1 MKGNDFYI
9 NVDNLTHIYTTRT
22 GDILALEDVSFKV
35 KKGEFFVILGPS
47 GCGKSTL
54 LKILSGLLMPTRG
67 KVEVNSERV
76 TQPLKKVGIVFQS
89 PILLKWSTVADNV
102 LLPVTAL
109 GLPVKDYLHKV
120 DELLEL
126 VGLQDFKDKYPR
138 ELSGGMQQ
146 RVSIARAMVL
156 DPDFLLMDEPF
167 GALDAITR
175 DLMNSELL
183 KIWEKKNQTILFI
196 THSIDEAAFMA
207 DRVMVMSPRP
217 GRVAHTVDIDLDR
230 PRTMDTRTSEPFRKY
245 VANLYGML
253 DIKSYT

>member
-1 MKGNDFYI
+1 
-9 NVDNLTHIYTTRT
+9 
-22 GDILALEDVSFKV
+22 
-35 KKGEFFVILGPS
+35 
-47 GCGKSTL
+47 
-54 LKILSGLLMPTRG
+54 MPTRG
-67 KVEVNSERV
+67 KVVVNGERV

-89 PILLKWSTVADNV
+89 PILLKWSSVVDNV

-126 VGLQDFKDKYPR
+126 VGLEDFKDKYPR

-146 RVSIARAMVL
+146 RVSIARAMIL

-175 DLMNSELL
+175 DLMNYELL

-196 THSIDEAAFMA
+196 THSIDEAALMA

-217 GRVAHTVDIDLDR
+217 GRVAHTVPIELER
-230 PRTMDTRTSEPFRKY
+230 PRTMNTRTTEPFRNY
-245 VANLYGML
+245 VADLYEKL
-253 DIKSYT
+253 DIK

>member
-1 MKGNDFYI
+1 MKENDFYI
-9 NVDNLTHIYTTRT
+9 NVNDLTHIYETRT
-22 GDILALEDVSFKV
+22 GDVLALEDVSFKV

-54 LKILSGLLMPTRG
+54 IKILSGLLTPTKGDVFVNGQRV
-67 KVEVNSERV
+67 VE
-76 TQPLKKVGIVFQS
+76 PLKKVGIVFQS
-89 PILLKWSTVADNV
+89 PILLKWSTVAENI

-109 GLPVKDYLHKV
+109 GLPVKDYIDKV

-146 RVSIARAMVL
+146 RVSIARAL
-156 DPDFLLMDEPF
+156 ILEPDFLLMDEPF

-175 DLMNSELL
+175 DVMNFELL

-196 THSIDEAAFMA
+196 THSIDEAALMA

-217 GRVAHTVDIDLDR
+217 GRVEYSVDIELER
-230 PRTMDTRTSEPFRKY
+230 PRTLETRTTEAFRRY
-245 VANLYGML
+245 VADLYKKL
-253 DIKSYT
+253 DITHMK